1 MENYDFDINLII
13 EKLLDVRNSKPG
25 RGVDLPEKDIIA
37 IAIAARDIF
46 IDQPV
51 FLELEAP
58 IKICGD
64 IHG

>member
-46 IDQPV
+46 ID
-51 FLELEAP
+51 
-58 IKICGD
+58 
-64 IHG
+64 